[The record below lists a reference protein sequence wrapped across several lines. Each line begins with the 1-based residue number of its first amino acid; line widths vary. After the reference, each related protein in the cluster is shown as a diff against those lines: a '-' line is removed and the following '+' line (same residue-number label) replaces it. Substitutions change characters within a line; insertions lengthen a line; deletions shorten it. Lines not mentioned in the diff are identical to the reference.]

1 MVDTTLAFNVLAK
14 DNASNTFK
22 KVGKAG
28 EDTVKKL
35 GGLGK
40 DSEKAGEGVGKR
52 FGIGFSKR
60 IPELGTRVSGFFKT
74 GIGTAAG
81 LAAGAVLG
89 GSLIEGVKGALAQ
102 GDVKAKFE
110 AQLDLSG
117 PAAAKAGKLAGDLYK
132 SNYGDSLAGVNDAIK
147 SVVQNTTVGLNSID
161 LKPVTAKVLDLA
173 STFDQD
179 LGGVTRG
186 VGQLMRNGL
195 AKNATEALDII
206 TKGFQ
211 GGVDK
216 SEDFLDTLN
225 EYGTQFRKLG
235 ISGATATGLLS
246 QGLKAGAR
254 DADTVA
260 DAIKEFS
267 IRAIDGSTTTA
278 AGFKAIG
285 LSAGKMSEQIA
296 KGGKPASDGLQLV
309 LDKLRGIKDP
319 VKQSQAAV
327 ELFGTKAEDLGKAL
341 FALDPAHAVDA
352 LGQVGGAADR
362 LDKKVGSTPQA
373 VITGYW
379 RTIQQGSVEAFAVVA
394 QQIANG
400 VAGIAGLG
408 QKIVT
413 AIGPVDLSGIGIRIF
428 NDTKAWASSI
438 IGGLKR
444 GVETGDW
451 KPLGSALGNGV
462 ISAFQ
467 NLGEKGGDI
476 LDAIGRLI
484 DRVDWGSL
492 GVKVSNGVTGLLK
505 GVDWKALG
513 HSVGDAALNIV
524 EKSADLGTKVGTAIK
539 TVMNKVDWKQIGGES
554 TSAII
559 GFIEGVDWVRVAKTL
574 GIALLKSMKV
584 DVQVKN
590 AVEKAAGDL
599 VGGIVMSILK
609 EVDRLE
615 VKLVDEMKKV
625 GGDLV
630 AGLWGGIKAGM
641 SGIGGFLKKAFVDP
655 VVNWSKALFG
665 IHSPSTVFVWIGSML
680 MAGLR
685 VGLINGFT
693 SVARWFGGLKTSV
706 LAWLG
711 DTSRTLTGKGRDLLQ
726 GMWSAAQEKWGGV
739 GRWLSGLAGSAGRW
753 IGNVASTLRG
763 KGGDLLQGFWSGMT
777 SKWTEVTKWVGGI
790 ATWIKDH
797 KGPVSLDGRLLIPAG
812 EAIMSGFLKGLKS
825 GAGPAWNFVNSVGGK
840 TVSALKGAIGGPLGG
855 GGKAPENPSGMAA
868 VVRTIAGGRGW
879 GSGPEWDA
887 LYQLV
892 QHESGFNSNAQNP
905 TSSAY
910 GLFQFLDST
919 WGSVGASKTADPW
932 SQTAAGLRYIANAY
946 GDPINA
952 WSKWQSRSPHW
963 YAKGTPWVPNDQL
976 AYVHKGEAIVPAAV
990 NKARLANRGSAQPTI
1005 VINVNGALD
1014 PTAVAAQIQQMLLR
1028 LKKNNRQEL
1037 GLA

>member
-14 DNASNTFK
+14 DNASDTFK
-22 KVGKAG
+22 KVGKSG

-40 DSEKAGEGVGKR
+40 ESEKAGDGVGKR

-74 GIGTAAG
+74 GIGAAAG

-117 PAAAKAGKLAGDLYK
+117 PAAAKAGKIAGDLYT
-132 SNYGDSLAGVNDAIK
+132 SNYGDSLGGVNDAIK
-147 SVVQNTTVGLNSID
+147 SVVQNTSVGLNSID

-173 STFDQD
+173 GTFDQD
-179 LGGVTRG
+179 LGGVTRA
-186 VGQLMRNGL
+186 VGQLMRTGL

-211 GGVDK
+211 SGADK

-235 ISGATATGLLS
+235 INGATATGLIS

-254 DADTVA
+254 DGDLVA
-260 DAIKEFS
+260 DSIKEFS
-267 IRAIDGSTTTA
+267 IRAIDGSATTA

-285 LSAGKMSEQIA
+285 LSAKDMAERIA

-309 LDKLRGIKDP
+309 LDKLRSIKDP
-319 VKQSQAAV
+319 VKQSAAAV
-327 ELFGTKAEDLGKAL
+327 ELFGTQAEDMGAAL

-379 RTIQQGSVEAFAVVA
+379 RSIQQGSIEAFAVVA
-394 QQIANG
+394 QKIAEG
-400 VAGIAGLG
+400 VTGIVGLG
-408 QKIVT
+408 KRIVT
-413 AIGPVDLSGIGIRIF
+413 AIGPVDLSGIATGIF

-438 IGGLKR
+438 IGGLKT

-451 KPLGSALGNGV
+451 KPLGSAVGDGM
-462 ISAFQ
+462 ISAIR
-467 NLGEKGGDI
+467 NVGDKGGEI
-476 LDAIGRLI
+476 LDAVGSLI
-484 DRVDWGSL
+484 DRIDWAGL

-513 HSVGDAALNIV
+513 RSVGDAALNIV
-524 EKSADLGTKVGTAIK
+524 EKSADLGAKVGTAVKI
-539 TVMNKVDWKQIGGES
+539 VMGKIDWKQIGNDS
-554 TSAII
+554 TNAVI
-559 GFIEGVDWVRVAKTL
+559 GFIEGIDWVRVAKSL
-574 GIALLKSMKV
+574 GIALFKSLKV
-584 DVQVKN
+584 DVQLKD
-590 AVEKAAGDL
+590 AVTKSAGDL
-599 VGGIVMSILK
+599 IVGIWAAILHEINLREDEAVAWMGRVGGELI
-609 EVDRLE
+609 
-615 VKLVDEMKKV
+615 
-625 GGDLV
+625 
-630 AGLWGGIKAGM
+630 AGLWGGIK
-641 SGIGGFLKKAFVDP
+641 SGVGGVGDFLKKTIVDP
-655 VVNWSKALFG
+655 VVGWMKSLFG
-665 IHSPSTVFVWIGSML
+665 VHSPSTVFAYIGSQL
-680 MAGLR
+680 MAGLKAGL
-685 VGLINGFT
+685 VGGYVA
-693 SVARWFGGLKTSV
+693 VARWLSGLKTSV
-706 LAWLG
+706 LAWIG
-711 DTSRTLTGKGRDLLQ
+711 DTAGTLAGKGRDLLQ
-726 GMWSAAQEKWGGV
+726 GLWSAAQQKWGSV
-739 GRWLSGLAGSAGRW
+739 GRWLSGVPGSAGRW
-753 IGNVASTLRG
+753 VGTVTGTLSQ
-763 KGGDLLQGFWSGMT
+763 KGRDLLQGFWSGMT
-777 SKWTEVTKWVGGI
+777 GKWGEVTKWVGGI

-812 EAIMSGFLKGLKS
+812 AAIMSGFLKGLKS
-825 GAGPAWNFVNSVGGK
+825 GAGPAWDFVNSVGGK
-840 TVSALKGAIGGPLGG
+840 TVSALKSAIGGPLGG
-855 GGKAPENPSGMAA
+855 AGKAPENPSGMAA
-868 VVRTIAGGRGW
+868 LVRTVAGQRGW

-919 WGSVGASKTADPW
+919 WGSVGASKTGDPW
-932 SQTAAGLRYIANAY
+932 AQTTAGLRYIAGSY

-952 WSKWQSRSPHW
+952 WAKWQSRSPHW

-990 NKARLANRGSAQPTI
+990 NKARLANRGGTQPTI

-1014 PTAVAAQIQQMLLR
+1014 PNAVARQIQQMLLR
-1028 LKKNNRQEL
+1028 LKNSNRGEL